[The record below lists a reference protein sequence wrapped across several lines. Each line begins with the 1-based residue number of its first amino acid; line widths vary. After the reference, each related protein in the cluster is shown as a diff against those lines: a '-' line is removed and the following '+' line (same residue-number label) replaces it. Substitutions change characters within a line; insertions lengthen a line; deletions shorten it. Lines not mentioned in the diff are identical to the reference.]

1 MRASPA
7 ESALWKPKFRDSST
21 SRKRGSRT
29 AAAPCAIGGDI
40 LVKLRTAYQ
49 RDGRLAAAAT
59 LRQQDGSL
67 SMTDALWTVD
77 RALGLRKPA
86 AFY

>member
-1 MRASPA
+1 MDAMTA
-7 ESALWKPKFRDSST
+7 SST
-21 SRKRGSRT
+21 AGSRT
-29 AAAPCAIGGDI
+29 AAAPFAIGGDI